1 MNQEIMTEFGI
12 PDPSNFQSEAE
23 KSGNPAPAAETPENI
38 DTSMES
44 RLDELFGPKGTQPAP
59 VAPVEPAVKPAE
71 QPKPDTSVKPVAAEV
86 DPAKLF
92 AEASPKAFFSESGD
106 LNTAKINDYYLTNGK
121 SFMKYVENAPVVEPV
136 QAEAAKPDPEKE
148 YREEISAVTD
158 NIEAIMVDQLNKGF
172 TEAQT
177 LQNLVDH
184 IKGIKG
190 KFQQRIDVK
199 TAIEAETKRFAP
211 QFEQAKKAEQL
222 SMISRN
228 VAELSSG
235 LNDLIPGMNGMQV
248 LNQFTLNPKYGGAE
262 IDRLFLRDNPGALKL
277 APEEKD
283 KVTKEWFMKFQA
295 NKSEMAHVAE
305 FGRLRYLVDN
315 FKPILEHA
323 QQVGAAKVI
332 NKGEAEIGK
341 PSNLVKFQ
349 KPQGQQ
355 SEVDKFFGVDSVN

>member
-1 MNQEIMTEFGI
+1 MNQEILNEFGL

-23 KSGNPAPAAETPENI
+23 KGGTTAPPAEAPENI

-44 RLDELFGPKGTQPAP
+44 RLDDLFGPQGTQPAP
-59 VAPVEPAVKPAE
+59 VAPVDPAAKPSE
-71 QPKPDTSVKPVAAEV
+71 KPNPDTSAKPVTAEV
-86 DPAKLF
+86 DPSKLF

-121 SFMKYVENAPVVEPV
+121 SFMKYVENAPAPEAVAPV
-136 QAEAAKPDPEKE
+136 DTKPDPEKE
-148 YREEISAVTD
+148 YREKVAQVTD
-158 NIEAIMVDQLNKGF
+158 NIEAILVDQINKGF
-172 TEAQT
+172 TPEQT
-177 LQNLVDH
+177 LQNIAEH
-184 IKGIKG
+184 FKGLKNEY
-190 KFQQRIDVK
+190 QQRLDVK
-199 TAIEAETKRFAP
+199 TAIEAEAKRFAP
-211 QFEQAKKAEQL
+211 EFEKSKQSERLAA
-222 SMISRN
+222 INRN

-248 LNQFTLNPKYGGAE
+248 LNQLMLVPKYGGAE

-283 KVTKEWFMKFQA
+283 KVAKEWFAKFQA

-323 QQVGAAKVI
+323 QQVGAQKVI

-349 KPQGQQ
+349 KPNGQP